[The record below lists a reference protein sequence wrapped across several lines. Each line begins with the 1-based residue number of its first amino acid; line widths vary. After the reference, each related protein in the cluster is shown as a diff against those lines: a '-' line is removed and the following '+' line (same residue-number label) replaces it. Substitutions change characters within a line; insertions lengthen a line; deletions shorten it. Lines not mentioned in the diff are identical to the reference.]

1 MPPTPFV
8 SPFFV
13 SMINGDILY
22 CAIFSIF
29 LSFLVGFSSLI
40 SNTLNQCC
48 SLNVIRVPLVPV
60 VYNSGTSQKWQKRQD
75 ELISLLAY
83 WTLNCYI
90 SIGLAFIS
98 SVSLS
103 VAWKELS
110 NARVFISDYLSIFVL
125 NIDKLSY
132 PSVIAVRRG
141 NVLFSPWSQ
150 IRKV

>member
-1 MPPTPFV
+1 
-8 SPFFV
+8 
-13 SMINGDILY
+13 
-22 CAIFSIF
+22 
-29 LSFLVGFSSLI
+29 
-40 SNTLNQCC
+40 
-48 SLNVIRVPLVPV
+48 
-60 VYNSGTSQKWQKRQD
+60 
-75 ELISLLAY
+75 
-83 WTLNCYI
+83 
-90 SIGLAFIS
+90 
-98 SVSLS
+98 VSLS